1 MILWVSGR
9 LAAVLATVIVKWLF
23 KIFDNMR
30 ETISKASTL
39 GFGRAGCKLLKE
51 LVSNVAWESAF
62 KGVGVHHCWPL

>member
-51 LVSNVAWESAF
+51 LVSNVAWE
-62 KGVGVHHCWPL
+62 HL